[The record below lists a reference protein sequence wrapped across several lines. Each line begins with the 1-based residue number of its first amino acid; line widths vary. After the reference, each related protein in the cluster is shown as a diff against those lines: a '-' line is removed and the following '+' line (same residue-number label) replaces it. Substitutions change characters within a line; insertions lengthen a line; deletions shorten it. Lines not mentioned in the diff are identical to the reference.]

1 VPKLPRIT
9 AIEAERAIMRDGW
22 FVSGGRGSHR
32 QYNHPAKAGRV
43 TIAFHRGVILDPK
56 TIKSIIEQAGLTTE
70 QFTGLL

>member
-1 VPKLPRIT
+1 VVRFGRPWQPSS
-9 AIEAERAIMRDGW
+9 
-22 FVSGGRGSHR
+22 VQPSG
-32 QYNHPAKAGRV
+32 KAGRV